1 MRISDW
7 SSDVCSSDLT
17 ERAPCQCVVAR
28 RRKHFLRAAYL
39 LEPDDD
45 RLEAQDS
52 ARGRQRINAAWKFV
66 RLDVVEDE
74 IGRAPAV
81 VERVEERSRDP
92 ALRQIDEREHRAV
105 STQRKIGRATSELQ
119 SLMRS
124 SYAVFCL
131 KKKNKH

>member
-7 SSDVCSSDLT
+7 SSDVCSSDLIIFGDAVLDRLERADRLT

-39 LEPDDD
+39 LEPDDE

-66 RLDVVEDE
+66 RL
-74 IGRAPAV
+74 AV
-81 VERVEERSRDP
+81 RTEERSVGKVW
-92 ALRQIDEREHRAV
+92 V
-105 STQRKIGRATSELQ
+105 STCSSRRA
-119 SLMRS
+119 SL
-124 SYAVFCL
+124 
-131 KKKNKH
+131 N